1 MKADTRK
8 RILDAAEATFAEA
21 GWLGAT
27 TQQIA
32 RAAGVNEVTLFRHF
46 GTKEALFGA
55 LIGRF
60 IEGRRE
66 LIDQAISEHA
76 PMEEVLARLAKRQH
90 ESWLASAG
98 FIRTLLGEMHRHPAE
113 VRKVVHETAWP
124 LREQML
130 RLLQGWQREGQVRA
144 GVDCEAALDLFSA
157 LFFGQAIKSSC
168 TEVHYSTEQYRALAL
183 EVFIRGLRP

>member
-8 RILDAAEATFAEA
+8 RILDAAEAAFAEE

-32 RAAGVNEVTLFRHF
+32 RAAEVNEVTLFRHF
-46 GTKEALFGA
+46 GTKKALFGA

-66 LIDQAISEHA
+66 LIDQAILDHA
-76 PMEEVLARLAKRQH
+76 PMEEVLAKLAERQH
-90 ESWLASAG
+90 RAMLASAG
-98 FIRTLLGEMHRHPAE
+98 FIRTLLGEMHRHPEE
-113 VRKVVHETAWP
+113 VQEVVHETTWP

-130 RLLQGWQREGQVRA
+130 GLMQDWQARGLVRA
-144 GVDCEAALDLFSA
+144 EIDCDAALALFSA
-157 LFFGQAIKSSC
+157 MLFGQAIKATCSDAG
-168 TEVHYSTEQYRALAL
+168 YSPEQYREQAVAI
-183 EVFIRGLRP
+183 FIRGIVP

>member
-8 RILDAAEATFAEA
+8 RILDAAEAAFAAE

-32 RAAGVNEVTLFRHF
+32 RAAEVNEVTLFRHF
-46 GTKEALFGA
+46 GTKKALFGA

-66 LIDQAISEHA
+66 LIDQAILEHA
-76 PMEEVLARLAKRQH
+76 PMEEVLARLAERQH
-90 ESWLASAG
+90 RAMLASAG
-98 FIRTLLGEMHRHPAE
+98 FIRTLLGEMHRHPEE
-113 VRKVVHETAWP
+113 VREVVHETTWP

-130 RLLQGWQREGQVRA
+130 GLLRSWQTRGVVRPEI
-144 GVDCEAALDLFSA
+144 DCEAALDLFSA
-157 LFFGQAIKSSC
+157 MLFGQAIKATCSGA
-168 TEVHYSTEQYRALAL
+168 HYTNEKYRELAVA
-183 EVFIRGLRP
+183 VFIRGLRP